1 MEKSFFSRLHGAML
15 ANTGTEDVLQTAYG
29 LPSDRAYDAVIV
41 APAWVPEKLLKHTP
55 AKITPVVEMSVC
67 RTYEIEL
74 EGRLLAWVQTGTGAG
89 NVIDIA
95 LSLAG
100 SAAKQVIFVGSV
112 GALDPEIRIG
122 EIATPSHSVAG
133 DGASLYLYETIDPAN
148 FFRRVPQGKQSLDA
162 LQRAARAAGVE
173 VRARPVYCVDAVT
186 CEYHHMPQI
195 RSFGCELIEM
205 ETAAFMRCMELS
217 GKKYAVLLCV
227 SDNSAAGAHLVG
239 RSEEDRLRYWEARE
253 RHIPRLILEL
263 TKQTDK

>member
-1 MEKSFFSRLHGAML
+1 MEKSFFARLHGAMM
-15 ANTGTEDVLQTAYG
+15 ANVGADDVLKTAYG

-41 APAWVPEKLLKHTP
+41 APAWTPEKILRSTG
-55 AKITPVVEMSVC
+55 AKITPVAELSVC
-67 RTYEIEL
+67 RTYEIEF

-95 LSLAG
+95 LSLHG
-100 SAAKQVIFVGSV
+100 SAAKKVIFVGSV
-112 GALDPEIRIG
+112 GALDAEIRIG
-122 EIATPSHSVAG
+122 EIVTPSHSVAG

-148 FFRRVPQGKQSLDA
+148 FFRRVPQSQKSLAA
-162 LQRAARAAGVE
+162 LERAAQAVGVE
-173 VRARPVYCVDAVT
+173 VKARPVYCVDAVT

-205 ETAAFMRCMELS
+205 ETAAFMRCMALS
-217 GKKYAVLLCV
+217 GGEYAVLLCV

-253 RHIPRLILEL
+253 KHIPRLILEL
-263 TKQTDK
+263 TKEQE

>member
-1 MEKSFFSRLHGAML
+1 MKSGLFERLYGAMMQN
-15 ANTGTEDVLQTAYG
+15 AGTGDVLGEAYG
-29 LPSDRAYDAVIV
+29 LPSERAYDAVIV
-41 APAWVPEKLLKHTP
+41 APAWVPEKIFRSTG
-55 AKITPVVEMSVC
+55 AKITPVREMSVC
-67 RTYEIEL
+67 RSYEIEL

-95 LSLAG
+95 LSLAD

-112 GALDPEIRIG
+112 GALEADIRIG

-133 DGASLYLYETIDPAN
+133 DGASLYLYETVDPAN
-148 FFRRVPQGKQSLDA
+148 LFRRVPQGKESLDA
-162 LQRAARAAGVE
+162 LARAAQAAGVE
-173 VRARPVYCVDAVT
+173 VKARPVYCVDAVS

-205 ETAAFMRCMELS
+205 ETAAFMRSMELS

-263 TKQTDK
+263 AKEQE